1 MKVDK
6 GLDHRGYFSAVYRS
20 LWDDP
25 DFQKLNPV
33 SKLVFLN
40 LRTSPLS
47 NMPVIY
53 HYYIEAIERQT
64 GLSSEMINKALDTL
78 SHRPSHSP
86 WIALEQGIVWVRKG
100 LKYDPNIVLSYSRH
114 RTAVINTLLGLPKL
128 QIVRDFI
135 DFYQLGIDYPIPSR
149 TATSIGQPIDYGI
162 DYANKNKDT
171 IRIQEGIK
179 EKEEEYEEKEK
190 PLSPHFVEKPK
201 PNAETNPIL
210 RRAQLRAQAKQLGVE
225 KP

>member
-100 LKYDPNIVLSYSRH
+100 LKYDPNIILRNEKH
-114 RTAVINTLLGLPKL
+114 RTAVINIVLSLPKL

-135 DFYQLGIDYPIPSR
+135 DFYQINIPYPIPH
-149 TATSIGQPIDYGI
+149 IYPMI
-162 DYANKNKDT
+162 
-171 IRIQEGIK
+171 
-179 EKEEEYEEKEK
+179 
-190 PLSPHFVEKPK
+190 
-201 PNAETNPIL
+201 
-210 RRAQLRAQAKQLGVE
+210 
-225 KP
+225 